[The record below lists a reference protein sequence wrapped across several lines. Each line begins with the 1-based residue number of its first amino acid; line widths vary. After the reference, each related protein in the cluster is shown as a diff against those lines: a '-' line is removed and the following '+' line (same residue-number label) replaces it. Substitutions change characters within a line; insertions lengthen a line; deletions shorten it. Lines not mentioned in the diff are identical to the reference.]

1 MPLVRLRIALL
12 ALASLVSVSAA
23 QESAEIPLLT
33 QRVTDLAGFLSSSEV
48 RLLEERLAAFEDS
61 TSTQIAILTVPS
73 LAGIPIE
80 EYSIQT
86 FEKNGIG
93 QKNKDNGVLLL
104 VAREERRLRIEVGYG
119 LEGVLTDALSTQV
132 IEREIK
138 PAFREGRYG
147 RGLLAGVDAIMA
159 ITAGEYT
166 ADGRAPEI
174 RNFFPL
180 IFVLLVVLL
189 RFFAGGRR
197 RGRLMGLPGWAYLG
211 GWHSSGGSWGG
222 GSFGGGWGGGGGLG
236 GGGGASGRW

>member
-1 MPLVRLRIALL
+1 MHLKRSLFALL
-12 ALASLVSVSAA
+12 TLASFVSVSAA
-23 QESAEIPLLT
+23 QESADVPLLT
-33 QRVTDLAGFLSSSEV
+33 ARVTDLAGFLTPSEA
-48 RLLEERLAAFEDS
+48 RLLEERLEAFEDS

-73 LAGIPIE
+73 LGGTSIE

-147 RGLLAGVDAIMA
+147 QGLLAGVDAIMA

-166 ADGRAPEI
+166 ADGQATEI

-180 IFVLLVVLL
+180 IFVLLFVLL
-189 RFFAGGRR
+189 RFFVGGRR
-197 RGRLMGLPGWAYLG
+197 RGRLLGLPGWAYLG
-211 GWHSSGGSWGG
+211 GWHSSGGSSGG
-222 GSFGGGWGGGGGLG
+222 GSFGGGWSGGGGLG
-236 GGGGASGRW
+236 GGGGASGSW